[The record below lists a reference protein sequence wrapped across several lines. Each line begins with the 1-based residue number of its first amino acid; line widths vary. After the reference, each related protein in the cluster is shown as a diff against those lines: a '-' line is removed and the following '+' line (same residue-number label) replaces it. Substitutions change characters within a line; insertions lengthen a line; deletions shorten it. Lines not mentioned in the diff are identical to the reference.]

1 MPETTLVKKLGI
13 KPGQRLLLLHAP
25 DGYREQLG
33 ALPEGI
39 EVTAAAERAPDGV
52 FDAAHL
58 FVGNK
63 AELDR
68 LAPVAI
74 AALSPGGLLW
84 IAYPKK
90 SAKTGA
96 DITRDDGWDVIVAAG
111 LRPVTQIA
119 IDDTWSAL
127 RFRPVADVIST
138 STRTWG
144 ENNGGH
150 EYGHDPS

>member
-1 MPETTLVKKLGI
+1 MPDTPLVKKLGI

-25 DGYREQLG
+25 DGYRTRLG
-33 ALPEGI
+33 ALPEDVELI
-39 EVTAAAERAPDGV
+39 EAAEEAPVGM
-52 FDAAHL
+52 FDAIHL

-68 LAPVAI
+68 MAPVAI
-74 AALSPGGLLW
+74 AALRPGGLLW

-96 DITRDDGWDVIVAAG
+96 DVTRDEGWDAVAAAG
-111 LRPVTQIA
+111 LRPVTQVA
-119 IDDTWSAL
+119 IDEVWSAL
-127 RFRPVADVIST
+127 RFRPVAEVVST

-144 ENNGGH
+144 VRN
-150 EYGHDPS
+150 